1 MNLIRLIKLK
11 RINGDLDNL
20 SEQEEYFLSL
30 FINLTKI
37 HNNYLNDSKMV
48 LFSINSNEKIF
59 YCSYYIVW
67 KIVKDKF
74 NIDNKSMSNLIY
86 NVLHKLG
93 MCDYTVD
100 VEDAMHHD
108 KLDRIIKDVHNI
120 INGW

>member
-67 KIVKDKF
+67 KNIKTKF
-74 NIDNKSMSNLIY
+74 SINNKETLELIY
-86 NVLHKLG
+86 SVLHRLG
-93 MCDYTVD
+93 MFDYTVD
-100 VEDAMHHD
+100 TEDAMHHD
-108 KLDRIIKDVHNI
+108 KLDSIIENVHNI